1 MSLVDPISYWKAHYL
16 DASAAVKLVIEEAG
30 SSNIKRY
37 FFGDRAGF
45 FITSLSLA
53 EALGVFKRKLFYDE
67 TTKKNYFDA
76 CYLLLALVR
85 GKPKGIHIDEIDLS
99 NMEVFKQAEDL
110 SHQHHIDLSDSFQ
123 IVAVKNGRF
132 RHHVGESKT
141 ILITADGQLEF
152 AARIEGL
159 RVWNCKETANPP
171 NQ

>member
-1 MSLVDPISYWKAHYL
+1 MSLVEPISYWKAHYL

-76 CYLLLALVR
+76 CYSRWCAAN
-85 GKPKGIHIDEIDLS
+85 PKES
-99 NMEVFKQAEDL
+99 TSTRSTSQTWKCSSKQRTYPTNTT
-110 SHQHHIDLSDSFQ
+110 SIYR
-123 IVAVKNGRF
+123 IRF
-132 RHHVGESKT
+132 RS
-141 ILITADGQLEF
+141 
-152 AARIEGL
+152 
-159 RVWNCKETANPP
+159 
-171 NQ
+171 